1 MELLSINFLHNLE
14 DTEKHD
20 LYVLS
25 LDIIKEI
32 LNINLDDK
40 DEKKVEESEDNEKGE
55 DNTGI
60 YWMKLKIIYVIIIY
74 LIMILFQKK

>member
-1 MELLSINFLHNLE
+1 MINIFINFLHSLE
-14 DTEKHD
+14 DNEKHD

-40 DEKKVEESEDNEKGE
+40 DE
-55 DNTGI
+55 
-60 YWMKLKIIYVIIIY
+60 
-74 LIMILFQKK
+74 